1 MSSVGAEIA
10 TGARAGS
17 SWARSSAHS
26 PEKKAELIRTK
37 IAYLKT
43 REWKTEMG
51 CREFQ
56 MLHKSS
62 TAQEPSA
69 MSRFLDLWSNSAKAK
84 TAAVVSS
91 SDLSFTAPS
100 MLIQQ
105 KIGKSPVAAA
115 QVACTSTHNPAHPAL
130 LAAQAKDAA
139 LLSKV
144 ADDFL
149 RTVGPNWEIEFT
161 NIRYAESLP
170 AGKPFVLDTDYLAS
184 LSLARGASFSH

>member
-1 MSSVGAEIA
+1 MFHSSP
-10 TGARAGS
+10 TTKDSLRYTHTQLNMMR
-17 SWARSSAHS
+17 RSS
-26 PEKKAELIRTK
+26 L
-37 IAYLKT
+37 
-43 REWKTEMG
+43 
-51 CREFQ
+51 
-56 MLHKSS
+56 
-62 TAQEPSA
+62 TAVVALRQLGRRSA
-69 MSRFLDLWSNSAKAK
+69 QAQAQAPALAKA
-84 TAAVVSS
+84 AVDLSS

-149 RTVGPNWEIEFT
+149 RAVGANWEIEFT